1 VKGKKMAIKDKRE
14 ALTLALALAI
24 TATDQARMDEC
35 IEMAETIANSGMT
48 LDEVIACKAA
58 AQEMVGVA

>member
-1 VKGKKMAIKDKRE
+1 MAIKDKSE

-35 IEMAETIANSGMT
+35 IAIAESIANSGMT
-48 LDEVIACKAA
+48 LDQVIACKAA
-58 AQEMVGVA
+58 AQEMVGVND

>member
-1 VKGKKMAIKDKRE
+1 MAIKDKSE

-24 TATDQARMDEC
+24 TAPSEARAAEC
-35 IEMAETIANSGMT
+35 IAIAETIANSGMT

-58 AQEMVGVA
+58 AEKLVGARA

>member
-1 VKGKKMAIKDKRE
+1 MAIKDKRE

-24 TATDQARMDEC
+24 TAPNEARAAEC

-58 AQEMVGVA
+58 AQEMAGVI

>member
-1 VKGKKMAIKDKRE
+1 MAIKDKSE

-24 TATDQARMDEC
+24 TAPNEARAAEC

-58 AQEMVGVA
+58 AQKMAGVI